1 MVKEGKMTAI
11 YLRLSLEDARREE
24 KISERD
30 RESNSISNQRKLLLD
45 YISQDQE
52 LKKQRIEEF
61 CDDGFSG
68 TNMDRPG
75 MQEMLK
81 MVRQGKIGCILVKD
95 LSRFARNYIELG
107 DYLNQIFPFMGVRF
121 ISLNDHYDS
130 GRQEGNIPAI
140 DIAFQTLVYDLYS
153 KDLSVKIKSAFQNKC
168 ERGEFVFG
176 QVPLGYVKSK
186 TEKNKVLVHEK
197 EAEVVRHIFAL
208 AETGMSSTQI
218 AKKLIAEKIPT
229 TTQMRH
235 PERKIAKENHAWSP
249 GAVRGIL
256 NNRFYLGEMAYGKH
270 TRKAVGS
277 RNVIPLP
284 KETWKVIQNHHEPL
298 IPKEVYEKVSSF
310 RPEQSTKRK
319 REKHPLTGKIYC
331 GGCGYAVVY
340 SPQKKKSKIAP
351 HFWCTKHSVLQI
363 PDCCTCF
370 RADILEEIV
379 LAELY
384 KELMHRGDLL
394 NQSESLQNFQKK
406 ELKRWELVLKDCRE
420 KYRGLSSKRNALY
433 ERYAEKLI
441 GPESYRSYVDK
452 IDLQMQEISTTM
464 KEAEEAVG
472 RIKEEY
478 AQPRMDMKE
487 IIRFSKMEKLTQEMV
502 DIFIKRVTVYRD
514 KRVEIEWNYTWGE
527 NL

>member
-1 MVKEGKMTAI
+1 
-11 YLRLSLEDARREE
+11 
-24 KISERD
+24 
-30 RESNSISNQRKLLLD
+30 
-45 YISQDQE
+45 
-52 LKKQRIEEF
+52 
-61 CDDGFSG
+61 
-68 TNMDRPG
+68 
-75 MQEMLK
+75 
-81 MVRQGKIGCILVKD
+81 
-95 LSRFARNYIELG
+95 
-107 DYLNQIFPFMGVRF
+107 
-121 ISLNDHYDS
+121 
-130 GRQEGNIPAI
+130 
-140 DIAFQTLVYDLYS
+140 
-153 KDLSVKIKSAFQNKC
+153 
-168 ERGEFVFG
+168 
-176 QVPLGYVKSK
+176 
-186 TEKNKVLVHEK
+186 
-197 EAEVVRHIFAL
+197 
-208 AETGMSSTQI
+208 MSSTQI

-229 TTQMRH
+229 TTQMRY
-235 PERKIAKENHAWSP
+235 PERKMARENHTWSP

-256 NNRFYLGEMAYGKH
+256 NNRFYLGEMTYGKR

-277 RNVIPLP
+277 RQAIYLP
-284 KETWKVIQNHHEPL
+284 KEMWKVIPNHHEPL
-298 IPKEVYEKVSSF
+298 ISKEVYEKVSSF
-310 RPEQSTKRK
+310 RPGQSTKRK

-384 KELMHRGDLL
+384 KELMHHGDLL
-394 NQSESLQNFQKK
+394 SQSESLQNFQKK
-406 ELKRWELVLKDCRE
+406 ELKRWEQVLKDCRE
-420 KYRGLSSKRNALY
+420 KYRELNSKRNALY

-478 AQPRMDMKE
+478 AQPKMDMKE